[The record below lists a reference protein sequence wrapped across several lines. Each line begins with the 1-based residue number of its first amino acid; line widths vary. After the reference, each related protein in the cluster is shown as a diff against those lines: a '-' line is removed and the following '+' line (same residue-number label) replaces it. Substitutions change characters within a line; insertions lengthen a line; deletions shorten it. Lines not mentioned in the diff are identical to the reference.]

1 MVNMPEQTKEELST
15 KINEILGTTIDFGRL
30 SKDDLTTLQEA
41 LVKLREANEFPLPL
55 LDRPIGDILEKKIG
69 DKSLRESTLR
79 DLLGLP
85 KGRKGLFGF
94 GILRFLQEKGEENE
108 SKT

>member
-1 MVNMPEQTKEELST
+1 MVIMPEKTKEELT
-15 KINEILGTTIDFGRL
+15 ATINEILGTTIDFGRL
-30 SKDDLTTLQEA
+30 SKDDLTTLHEA
-41 LVKLREANEFPLPL
+41 LVKLKEANEFPLPL
-55 LDRPIGDILEKKIG
+55 LDRPLGDILDKKIG

-79 DLLGLP
+79 DILGLP

-94 GILRFLQEKGEENE
+94 GILRFLQDKGEQIE